1 MKRPRRDPRVVA
13 TRILHSED
21 GTVTLW
27 SLGLCIMLLFVGG
40 LSLDLWRVFSERRAL
55 AGIVDAAAIAGA
67 SGIDEEH
74 FRLTGEIRLEPP
86 RAEELALAN
95 LAAQGDD
102 RSLVGAAVSATTE
115 GVTVQAEGSVQFT
128 LLKVLMPG
136 GGPFTIEVAATATP
150 RGSPG

>member
-1 MKRPRRDPRVVA
+1 MNRPRRAPPVA
-13 TRILHSED
+13 AARILRSEE

-55 AGIVDAAAIAGA
+55 AGIVDASAIAGA

-74 FRLTGEIRLEPP
+74 FRLTGEIRLEPQ

-102 RSLVGAAVSATTE
+102 RSLAGAAVSATTQE
-115 GVTVQAEGSVQFT
+115 VTVQAEGSVQFT
-128 LLKVLMPG
+128 LLKVLMPDG
-136 GGPFTIEVAATATP
+136 EPFTIEVAATATP